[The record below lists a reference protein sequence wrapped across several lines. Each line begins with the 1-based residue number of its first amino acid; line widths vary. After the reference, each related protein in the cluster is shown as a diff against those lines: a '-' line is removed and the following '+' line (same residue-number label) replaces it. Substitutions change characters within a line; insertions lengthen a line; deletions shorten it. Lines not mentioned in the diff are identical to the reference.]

1 MVVAVGGE
9 AREVSTWVGV
19 RNAVMMLPINALKV
33 AVAVKN
39 TCYPREACARRV
51 VLFHWQHG
59 A

>member
-9 AREVSTWVGV
+9 AREVSIWVGV
-19 RNAVMMLPINALKV
+19 RNVVMMLPIDALKV

-39 TCYPREACARRV
+39 MRHPRKACARRV